1 MQSVEVLNKLVR
13 RGRRTIGQQEWP
25 CIPERPAA
33 GGLLVE
39 AREKSRERLGRLSR
53 QLLTAENQ
61 RIHHNDREPVGAR
74 KRLCLATLALD
85 SLVLATLSRVEQPLE
100 QLDDGGAGDRARA
113 HQPAEEAS
121 QPADGHRRVVL
132 ERALQLAMRRLHD
145 LATDV
150 AVGRVEQAGER
161 CVHRGFGV

>member
-1 MQSVEVLNKLVR
+1 MTIGEALDAFEDEWIESLAFTPHTSY
-13 RGRRTIGQQEWP
+13 RRT
-25 CIPERPAA
+25 
-33 GGLLVE
+33 L
-39 AREKSRERLGRLSR
+39 RLFRMELG
-53 QLLTAENQ
+53 
-61 RIHHNDREPVGAR
+61 D
-74 KRLCLATLALD
+74 
-85 SLVLATLSRVEQPLE
+85 RVEQPLE

-113 HQPAEEAS
+113 HQPAEEAR

-132 ERALQLAMRRLHD
+132 ECALQLAMRRLHD